1 VLVTAS
7 GDLAGVIDRGDA
19 AVGDPV
25 SDLAWIVHAMPN
37 EGERVLGAYGG
48 PPDDR
53 FLARARFSFMPMPWH
68 EVKYGSKTDQPAF
81 VESGIAG
88 VRERLGW
95 ILGSTFTPAA
105 ATIGLDDVGG
115 QAEERGG
122 PTMTEEDRSVLDKA
136 KVAAV
141 DAVDKAKDVT
151 GDLVEKAKPLVDKA
165 GEAAVSAF
173 DKAKDVTEDVVE
185 KAKPLVDKAGEVAG
199 SLLDK
204 AKEKLTSEKT
214 DGGATNDGGATTGTG
229 DQTDA

>member
-1 VLVTAS
+1 ML
-7 GDLAGVIDRGDA
+7 
-19 AVGDPV
+19 
-25 SDLAWIVHAMPN
+25 
-37 EGERVLGAYGG
+37 
-48 PPDDR
+48 
-53 FLARARFSFMPMPWH
+53 MPWH
-68 EVKYGSKTDQPAF
+68 EVKYGSKTDQPVF

-105 ATIGLDDVGG
+105 ATMGLDDVGG

-122 PTMTEEDRSVLDKA
+122 PAMTEEDRSVLDKA

-204 AKEKLTSEKT
+204 AKEKLASEKT
-214 DGGATNDGGATTGTG
+214 DGGATTEGGATTGAG